1 VRKYNKAK
9 REHNANPELFPAP
22 TKLPTL
28 DRSHYGDILSGRDAD
43 EENDLCAYEPAFARA
58 FSKENNLR
66 AWKFCGAVP
75 CTRGVLKH
83 PSVRHEMPENLE
95 TIDTDYADPVDW
107 CVVTLQELEQ
117 RNTKA
122 CEQLSAL
129 GFNGNAFR
137 VQANRRSRTL
147 VPRVSAITSGSDEI
161 VEALTEAGNNLSS
174 IYHAVGTMCM
184 SKDEYFRSVQNKKN
198 IKEWED
204 RMKIRKFLVRKKDI
218 ELKAKA
224 IDTSKP
230 LTVPD
235 LKLLLQ
241 WKLSDDEYKA
251 QLCGSTKR
259 KADLE
264 ALWSTCKD
272 REVTNVEVPEDE
284 PQPPPLP
291 QIQDTAL
298 AQSCENLCRSTV
310 AAMENMKQ
318 EDAARIA
325 REMIKRCQERGINIE
340 EV

>member
-1 VRKYNKAK
+1 
-9 REHNANPELFPAP
+9 LQP
-22 TKLPTL
+22 T
-28 DRSHYGDILSGRDAD
+28 R
-43 EENDLCAYEPAFARA
+43 
-58 FSKENNLR
+58 
-66 AWKFCGAVP
+66 V
-75 CTRGVLKH
+75 
-83 PSVRHEMPENLE
+83 
-95 TIDTDYADPVDW
+95 
-107 CVVTLQELEQ
+107 
-117 RNTKA
+117 
-122 CEQLSAL
+122 AL
-129 GFNGNAFR
+129 
-137 VQANRRSRTL
+137 
-147 VPRVSAITSGSDEI
+147 TSGSDEI

-184 SKDEYFRSVQNKKN
+184 SKDEYFCSVQNKKN

-272 REVTNVEVPEDE
+272 REVTNVE
-284 PQPPPLP
+284 
-291 QIQDTAL
+291 
-298 AQSCENLCRSTV
+298 SCENLCRSTV

-325 REMIKRCQERGINIE
+325 REMIKRCQERE
-340 EV
+340 LTLRKYS